1 MARRWPGSA
10 VADGVGTGL
19 TVRQAAA
26 KRALDLVLGGVALV
40 VTAPVSVVAV
50 LVARR
55 DTGESGVFAQE
66 RVGREGRPVV
76 VHKIRTMR
84 PSATVTTH
92 VTSTGDPRITQ
103 WGARFRAW
111 KVDEL
116 PQLLDVVRGR
126 MSLVGPRPDV
136 TGWADKLT
144 GPDRQVLSVR
154 PGITGPASLAFRHEE
169 ALLATVEDPEA
180 YNREVIWP
188 EKVRINREYV
198 ETWSLGGDLRYLAR
212 TVLAVFHRDS
222 RA

>member
-1 MARRWPGSA
+1 M
-10 VADGVGTGL
+10 ADGAGEGL

-26 KRALDLVLGGVALV
+26 KRALDLVLGGVVLV
-40 VTAPVSVVAV
+40 ITAPVSVAAV

-66 RVGREGRPVV
+66 RVGRGGRPVT

-92 VTSTGDPRITQ
+92 VTTSGDPRITP
-103 WGARFRAW
+103 WGRRFRAW

-116 PQLLDVVRGR
+116 PQLVDVVRGR

-136 TGWADKLT
+136 AGWADRLV
-144 GPDRQVLSVR
+144 GPDRVVLSVR

-169 ALLATVEDPEA
+169 ALLAAVEDPET

-198 ETWSLGGDLRYLAR
+198 ETWSLRGDLGYLAR
-212 TVLAVFHRDS
+212 TVLAVLHRDPE
-222 RA
+222 A